1 MEEDEPTEKKS
12 LPEWVQLEYLVRLFS
27 VPLQGIITPSS
38 ISIPTT
44 RSASKL

>member
-27 VPLQGIITPSS
+27 VPLQGIITPS